1 MKYCVGI
8 DISKGKSTVSIL
20 SEHGEVIEMPFEI
33 NHDNDGLN
41 HLKEIL
47 NKYPKESLKIVMEE
61 TGTYHLPVLNYLLDN
76 DFFVCADN
84 VFKIKKNLDHDIRKV
99 KNDNKDSLKIAEY
112 CCNNWY
118 RIKKYCQTDEKY
130 AQLKFLSRQYTA
142 QMSVQT
148 KEKVQLSNLCDLLF
162 PGFYSL
168 LDENNFILGITVF
181 KKYCHPKLVL
191 KKKKTSFINE
201 VDKIAKK
208 LGHRSAGITLAN
220 KIYELAN
227 KTVSPYPYNE
237 YSQLSVDCCV
247 DLLILTINTTSN
259 IITKMEELASTLPE
273 YDTVR
278 NMEGC
283 GAKLT
288 PRIIAEI
295 GDIRRFKNAGSI
307 IAYGGLDAPPYQ
319 SGQFEATI
327 RHISKRG
334 NKYLRK
340 AGYEIMKSIKSSG
353 KAGNELYDYISKKEE
368 EGKAK
373 KVAKIAG
380 LNKFIR
386 IYYGKVREKYR
397 ELEIW

>member
-1 MKYCVGI
+1 MKYGVGI

-20 SEHGEVIEMPFEI
+20 SECGEVIEMPFEI
-33 NHDNDGLN
+33 SHDNDGLN

-47 NKYPKESLKIVMEE
+47 NKYPKENLKIVMEE

-76 DFFVCADN
+76 GFFVCADN
-84 VFKIKKNLDHDIRKV
+84 AFKIKKHLDHDIRKV

-112 CCNNWY
+112 CCDNWY
-118 RIKKYCQTDEKY
+118 RIKKYCQIDEKY
-130 AQLKFLSRQYTA
+130 EQLKFLSRQYTA

-162 PGFYSL
+162 SGFYSL

-181 KKYCHPKLVL
+181 KKYCHPELVL

-201 VDKIAKK
+201 VDKTAKK
-208 LGHRSAGITLAN
+208 LGHRSAGLTLAN

-247 DLLILTINTTSN
+247 DLLILTINTTNN
-259 IITKMEELASTLPE
+259 IITKMEELARTLPE

-283 GAKLT
+283 GDKLT

-340 AGYEIMKSIKSSG
+340 AGYEVMKSIKSSG
-353 KAGNELYDYISKKEE
+353 KVGNELYDYISKKEE

-386 IYYGKVREKYR
+386 MYYGKVREKYK

>member
-1 MKYCVGI
+1 MKYGVGI

-20 SEHGEVIEMPFEI
+20 SEYGEVIEMPFEI
-33 NHDNDGLN
+33 NHDSDGLN
-41 HLKEIL
+41 YLKDIL
-47 NKYPKESLKIVMEE
+47 NKYPKENLKIVMEE

-84 VFKIKKNLDHDIRKV
+84 AFKIKKHLDHDIRKV

-112 CCNNWY
+112 CCDNWY
-118 RIKKYCQTDEKY
+118 KLKKYCQTDEKY
-130 AQLKFLSRQYTA
+130 EQLKFLSRQYTA

-162 PGFYSL
+162 SGFYSL
-168 LDENNFILGITVF
+168 LDENNFILGITIF
-181 KKYCHPKLVL
+181 KKYCHPELVL
-191 KKKKTSFINE
+191 KKKKTSFVNE

-227 KTVSPYPYNE
+227 KTVAPYPYNE

-247 DLLILTINTTSN
+247 DLLILTINTTNN

-278 NMEGC
+278 GMEGC
-283 GAKLT
+283 GDKLT

-340 AGYEIMKSIKSSG
+340 AGYEVMKSIKSSG
-353 KAGNELYDYISKKEE
+353 KSGNELYNYISKKEE
-368 EGKAK
+368 EGKEK

-386 IYYGKVREKYR
+386 MYYGKVKDKYK

>member
-1 MKYCVGI
+1 MKYGVGI

-20 SEHGEVIEMPFEI
+20 SEYGEVIEMPFEI

-41 HLKEIL
+41 HLKDIL
-47 NKYPKESLKIVMEE
+47 NKYPKENLKIVMEG
-61 TGTYHLPVLNYLLDN
+61 TGTYNLPVLNYLLDK
-76 DFFVCADN
+76 DFIVCADN
-84 VFKIKKNLDHDIRKV
+84 AFKIKKYLDHDIRKV

-112 CCNNWY
+112 CCDNWY

-130 AQLKFLSRQYTA
+130 EQLKFLSRQYTA

-162 PGFYSL
+162 SGFYSL

-181 KKYCHPKLVL
+181 KKYCHPELVL
-191 KKKKTSFINE
+191 KKKKTSFVNE

-247 DLLILTINTTSN
+247 DLLILTINTTNN
-259 IITKMEELASTLPE
+259 IITKMEELARTLPE
-273 YDTVR
+273 YETVR

-283 GAKLT
+283 GDKLT

-295 GDIRRFKNAGSI
+295 GDIRRFKNAGSL
-307 IAYGGLDAPPYQ
+307 IAYAGIDSPPYQ
-319 SGQFEATI
+319 SGKYEATN

-340 AGYEIMKSIKSSG
+340 TGFEVMQSIKSFCRVDCEVY
-353 KAGNELYDYISKKEE
+353 NYIVKKEA
-368 EGKAK
+368 EGKCK
-373 KVAKIAG
+373 KSAKIAG
-380 LNKFIR
+380 LNKFLR
-386 IYYGKVREKYR
+386 QYYGILKKKYI
-397 ELEIW
+397 ELGTW

>member
-1 MKYCVGI
+1 MKYGVGI

-20 SEHGEVIEMPFEI
+20 SEYGEVIEMPFEI
-33 NHDNDGLN
+33 NHDSDGLN
-41 HLKEIL
+41 HLKDIL
-47 NKYPKESLKIVMEE
+47 NKYPKENLKIVMEE

-84 VFKIKKNLDHDIRKV
+84 AFKIKKHLDHDIRKV

-112 CCNNWY
+112 CCDNWY

-130 AQLKFLSRQYTA
+130 EQLKFLSRQYTA

-162 PGFYSL
+162 SGFYSL

-181 KKYCHPKLVL
+181 KKYCHPELVL

-227 KTVSPYPYNE
+227 KTVTPYPYSE

-247 DLLILTINTTSN
+247 DLLILTINTINN

-283 GAKLT
+283 GDKLT

-340 AGYEIMKSIKSSG
+340 AGYEVMKSIKSSG
-353 KAGNELYDYISKKEE
+353 KSGNELYDYISKKEE

-373 KVAKIAG
+373 KVAKIAC

-386 IYYGKVREKYR
+386 MYYGKVKEKYK